1 MIFVSNYPGLTD
13 RFLKYVK
20 VETRSDENSTTIPST
35 ESQVEFAKQLAAELK
50 ELGLSNVRIHP
61 TNGYVLA
68 TLPSNLEA
76 GKSAKKVGFI
86 SHMDTADF
94 NAKNVNPQI
103 VDNYDG
109 QSVIK
114 LDEAG
119 EYVLDPAE
127 FPNLKN
133 YRGHTLI
140 TTDGT
145 TLLGADD
152 KAGVAEIITAFA
164 YLLKHPEIK
173 HGTLQLG
180 IGPDEEIGTGA
191 DHFDVADF
199 DADLAYTVDGGPL
212 GELEYETFN
221 AAQAE
226 ISFTGKNVHPG
237 TAKGVMVNASLLAM
251 DFQSRLPQDQVPEL
265 TAGREGFFLLLSV
278 EGNVEEA
285 KLTYIIRDHDR
296 QKFEAKKALL
306 NEIVAE
312 MNQELDQKRVKAEVK
327 DQYYNMREV
336 IEKDMTVVDL
346 AKEAMENLDI
356 KPLIFPVRGGT
367 DGSKISF
374 MGLPTPNL
382 FAGGENMH
390 GRYEYVSVQV
400 MEKAVDLI
408 IEIAKLAAK

>member
-312 MNQELDQKRVKAEVK
+312 MNQELGQKRVKAEVK

>member
-1 MIFVSNYPGLTD
+1 
-13 RFLKYVK
+13 
-20 VETRSDENSTTIPST
+20 
-35 ESQVEFAKQLAAELK
+35 
-50 ELGLSNVRIHP
+50 
-61 TNGYVLA
+61 
-68 TLPSNLEA
+68 
-76 GKSAKKVGFI
+76 
-86 SHMDTADF
+86 
-94 NAKNVNPQI
+94 
-103 VDNYDG
+103 
-109 QSVIK
+109 
-114 LDEAG
+114 
-119 EYVLDPAE
+119 
-127 FPNLKN
+127 
-133 YRGHTLI
+133 
-140 TTDGT
+140 
-145 TLLGADD
+145 
-152 KAGVAEIITAFA
+152 
-164 YLLKHPEIK
+164 
-173 HGTLQLG
+173 
-180 IGPDEEIGTGA
+180 
-191 DHFDVADF
+191 
-199 DADLAYTVDGGPL
+199 TVDGGPL

-312 MNQELDQKRVKAEVK
+312 MNQELGQKRVKAEVK

>member
-1 MIFVSNYPGLTD
+1 MSNYPGLTD

-119 EYVLDPAE
+119 EYVLDPVE

-133 YRGHTLI
+133 YQGHTLI

-312 MNQELDQKRVKAEVK
+312 MNQELGQKRVKAEVK

>member
-133 YRGHTLI
+133 YQGHTLI

-312 MNQELDQKRVKAEVK
+312 MNQELGQKRVKAEIK

>member
-1 MIFVSNYPGLTD
+1 MSNYPGLTD

-312 MNQELDQKRVKAEVK
+312 MNQELGQKRVKAEVK

-408 IEIAKLAAK
+408 IEITKLAAK